1 MASLSADWGSG
12 AAFSLIEGY
21 RRTGDRD
28 IADASFSSHGGR
40 RTERKG
46 EAVASRIE

>member
-28 IADASFSSHGGR
+28 IADASFSSRRRTANRAQGRGGR
-40 RTERKG
+40 E
-46 EAVASRIE
+46 